1 MLSATIVRR
10 PPHSRAR
17 VCALLVMLATAAA
30 AAQPPS
36 ATAGRLKVATGTVS
50 IVRGADVQPATA
62 GAELRESDIVRTGA
76 DGRAAIMLKD
86 ESRLSLGPNT
96 ELALARFAFAPQ
108 DQQLALTVRLTR
120 GVLSY
125 VSGIIAKLA
134 PEAVR
139 LQTPTSVIGVR
150 GTHVLVRAEAP

>member
-1 MLSATIVRR
+1 MLASTTVRR
-10 PPHSRAR
+10 PPHLRAA
-17 VCALLVMLATAAA
+17 VCALLPLSIAAA
-30 AAQPPS
+30 AAQPVAS
-36 ATAGRLKVATGTVS
+36 TAGRLKVATGAVS
-50 IVRGADVQPATA
+50 IVRGPDVQPAAA
-62 GAELRESDIVRTGA
+62 GAELRESDIVRTGV

-86 ESRLSLGPNT
+86 ESRLSLSPNS

-125 VSGIIAKLA
+125 VSGLIAKLA

-139 LQTPTSVIGVR
+139 LQTPTAVIGVR